1 MRRHE
6 LCCEFT
12 WKNVNLASLLTSS
25 GQVKRLDHRLSLL
38 AVFPLFRLVFA
49 VLVVLDEVFRFKDE
63 SDVEDVDLVDDDG
76 GSIGVDDG

>member
-1 MRRHE
+1 MVHV
-6 LCCEFT
+6 
-12 WKNVNLASLLTSS
+12 NVNVYISLTSS

-63 SDVEDVDLVDDDG
+63 IDVEDVDLVDNGG

>member
-1 MRRHE
+1 MHGTCKRYMIY
-6 LCCEFT
+6 T
-12 WKNVNLASLLTSS
+12 SLTSS

-63 SDVEDVDLVDDDG
+63 IDVEDVDLVDDGG